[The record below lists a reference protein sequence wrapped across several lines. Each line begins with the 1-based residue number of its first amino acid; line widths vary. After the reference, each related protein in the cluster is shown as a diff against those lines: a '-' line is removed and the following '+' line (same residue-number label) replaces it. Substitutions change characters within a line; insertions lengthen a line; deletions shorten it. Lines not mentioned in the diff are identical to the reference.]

1 MRLENRT
8 ALITGAARG
17 LGADI
22 ARLFAAEGAR
32 VLITD
37 VDAAAAAALADDI
50 GGLSHPLD
58 VTREDSWRTALAFAQ
73 EKLGGL
79 SILVNNAGIPVGG
92 PFEDTTLADWRRAFA
107 VHADGAYLGC
117 RLALPLLRES
127 QPAAIVNMASIAAH
141 HARPEMAA
149 YGASKAAVCALTR
162 SVALHCT
169 QNGWDIRCNALLPA
183 YADTAMVDSFAPT
196 MPGDILRQKLG
207 AQLPM
212 GRIATAREIAEGA
225 LYLASPA
232 SSFMTGAELRLD
244 GGLSAR

>member
-1 MRLENRT
+1 MKLAGRT

-17 LGADI
+17 LGAEI
-22 ARLFAAEGAR
+22 ARLFAAEGAN
-32 VLITD
+32 VLVTD
-37 VDAAAAAALADDI
+37 VEGDAATALAGEI
-50 GGLSHPLD
+50 GAIAHPLD
-58 VTREDSWRTALAFAQ
+58 VTREESWHAALTFARQ
-73 EKLGGL
+73 HLGGL

-92 PFEDTTLADWRRAFA
+92 SFEETTLADWRRAFA

-117 RLALPLLRES
+117 RLALSLLRES
-127 QPAAIVNMASIAAH
+127 QPAAIVNMASVAAH
-141 HARPEMAA
+141 NARPEMAA

-162 SVALHCT
+162 SVALHCA

-196 MPGDILRQKLG
+196 MPGEILRAKLG

-212 GRIATAREIAEGA
+212 GRIATAREVAEGA

-232 SSFMTGAELRLD
+232 SSFMTGAELKLD

>member
-1 MRLENRT
+1 MRLEGRT

-17 LGADI
+17 LGAEI

-32 VLITD
+32 VLVTD
-37 VDAAAAAALADDI
+37 VAGDTAAALAGEI
-50 GGLSHPLD
+50 SALSHPLD
-58 VTREDSWRTALAFAQ
+58 VTREESWHTALAFAQ
-73 EKLGGL
+73 QNLGGL

-92 PFEDTTLADWRRAFA
+92 AFEGTTLEDWRRAFA

-127 QPAAIVNMASIAAH
+127 QPATIVNMASAAAH
-141 HARPEMAA
+141 NARAETAA

-183 YADTAMVDSFAPT
+183 YADTAMVDAFAPA

-207 AQLPM
+207 KQLPM

>member
-1 MRLENRT
+1 MRLEGRT

-17 LGADI
+17 LGAEI

-32 VLITD
+32 VLVTD
-37 VDAAAAAALADDI
+37 VDGDAAATLAGEI
-50 GGLSHPLD
+50 GALSHPLD
-58 VTREDSWRTALAFAQ
+58 VTREESWRTALAFARD
-73 EKLGGL
+73 KLGGL

-127 QPAAIVNMASIAAH
+127 QPATIVNMASAAAH
-141 HARPEMAA
+141 NARAETAA

-169 QNGWDIRCNALLPA
+169 QNGWNIRCNALLPA
-183 YADTAMVDSFAPT
+183 YADTAMVDSFAPS

-212 GRIATAREIAEGA
+212 GRIATAREVAEGA